1 MLDDVKTEVE
11 GKMKKALEAIKRDF
25 QAMRTG
31 RASPSLVEPLKVD
44 YYGTPTPLQQLA
56 TVSVP
61 EARQILIKP
70 YDVSQIKAIEK
81 AILASELGITPNNDG
96 KMIRLTLPPLTEERR
111 RDMTKL
117 VKRRVEEGHIAIR
130 NIRHQGMQ
138 DLEEL
143 EKEKMITEDQHKR
156 GKEMLDDLT
165 KKYVAEADAMG
176 KKKEEEVMEV

>member
-1 MLDDVKTEVE
+1 MIDDVKAEVE
-11 GKMKKALEAIKRDF
+11 GKMKKALEALKRDF

-56 TVSVP
+56 SISVP

-70 YDVSQIKAIEK
+70 YDVSQIKAIER
-81 AILASELGITPNNDG
+81 AILASELGLTPNNDG
-96 KMIRLTLPPLTEERR
+96 KVIRLSLPPLTEERR

-117 VKRRVEEGHIAIR
+117 VKKRVEEAHIAIR
-130 NIRHQGMQ
+130 NIRHQGIK

-143 EKEKMITEDQHKR
+143 EKEKLITEDQHKR
-156 GKEMLDDLT
+156 GKEMLDELT
-165 KKYVAEADAMG
+165 KKYVTEANAMG
-176 KKKEEEVMEV
+176 EAKEKEVMEV